1 VCVAM
6 KQATSRRDSLRRPG
20 PDEFISRE
28 LVHFYFTI
36 ELRPAAEHSGLS
48 TRAPA
53 IWPITASFSLW
64 PWRRVFAAAVAEAR
78 GMMKSNR
85 RALLDSDGSPRP
97 SKLVPHA

>member
-53 IWPITASFSLW
+53 IWPITASFLSGRGAACLRLRL
-64 PWRRVFAAAVAEAR
+64 RRR
-78 GMMKSNR
+78 GE
-85 RALLDSDGSPRP
+85 
-97 SKLVPHA
+97 